1 MSIAML
7 QMRQN
12 SLIDDAHAHYP
23 DPGDQLVIDA
33 IRAWF
38 RPHCDAVRGK
48 QNWQDVLRDIGA
60 TRDAL
65 RCFESLMSE
74 WVRTAAR
81 QLDVRCRCS
90 PELAGDEVC
99 LLQAIACFQTHDSLA
114 ANTLLRTGFAAT
126 DIERLSSIAHGFAM
140 TLTDTG
146 VAVRHRARRATY
158 FH

>member
-1 MSIAML
+1 ML
-7 QMRQN
+7 QMWQN

-23 DPGDQLVIDA
+23 DPSDQLVTNA

-48 QNWQDVLRDIGA
+48 QNWQDLLCDTGS
-60 TRDAL
+60 TRDGL
-65 RCFESLMSE
+65 RVFESLMSE
-74 WVRTAAR
+74 WVRTAGR

-90 PELAGDEVC
+90 QKLAGDEVS
-99 LLQAIACFQTHDSLA
+99 LLQAIACFQTHDALA
-114 ANTLLRTGFAAT
+114 ANKLLRTCFAAT
-126 DIERLSSIAHGFAM
+126 CIDRLSSIAHGFAM

-146 VAVRHRARRATY
+146 VIVRHRTRHATY

>member
-23 DPGDQLVIDA
+23 DPSDQLVIDA

-48 QNWQDVLRDIGA
+48 QNWQDVLRDIGS
-60 TRDAL
+60 TRDGL
-65 RCFESLMSE
+65 RCFEGLMSE
-74 WVRTAAR
+74 WVRTSGR

-90 PELAGDEVC
+90 PELAGDEVS
-99 LLQAIACFQTHDSLA
+99 LLQAIACFQNHDSLA
-114 ANTLLRTGFAAT
+114 ANRLLRTSFAAT
-126 DIERLSSIAHGFAM
+126 CIDRLSRIAQGFAM

-146 VAVRHRARRATY
+146 VIVRHRARRATY